1 MRNLKKLLTETVD
14 TFHHNRLM
22 YVLRAHLGG
31 MGAQYADAVATD
43 LAEHAAEKA
52 AAEKAAAEPKPE

>member
-14 TFHHNRLM
+14 KFHHNRLL
-22 YVLRAHLGG
+22 YVLRAHLGEV
-31 MGAQYADAVATD
+31 GAQYADAVASD

-52 AAEKAAAEPKPE
+52 GAAAETKPE